1 MKAKVK
7 DTGEIVDVKFAVHPN
22 PKVDETYWWC
32 KDKEESYHKRELEF
46 VESTVDWEQRR
57 YELAKEAMNGYL
69 AAPVIDGVNPIISD
83 EDIANYSVSL
93 ADELIRKLKE

>member
-22 PKVDETYWWC
+22 PDVDDTYWWC

-46 VESTVDWEQRR
+46 IDSTVDWEQRR
-57 YELAKEAMNGYL
+57 YELAKEAMNGL
-69 AAPVIDGVNPIISD
+69 LCAIVDGVNPKPIV
-83 EDIANYSVSL
+83 EDTVKLSLTL
-93 ADELIRKLKE
+93 ADELIIKLKE